1 VITPSASQGGGSN
14 LGSLRAAILGAALA
28 AAAGSLGCQQELR
41 RTTRS
46 IDAALIAGDYAKAET
61 LATEA
66 ATQFQKDEQD
76 RLIYF
81 MAAARTAQIAGSWER
96 SDLWYRR
103 AFDEIRPYLDE
114 KAEAKVTEAVSTTV
128 VNQTIRIYRGTPP
141 ERIMV
146 CTLDSIND
154 LERGDFDAARLKL
167 NRARDFQQD
176 AKSRFQSE
184 VAKQQAGADAAWRKQ
199 GWSESAAEGAIAK
212 VRKQQGNLPAQ
223 NGMAVLPNPFT
234 SYLRAVFLLS
244 TSADLGDRQNA
255 RADLRAVEEMI
266 PGFAPAAL
274 DIALI
279 DENPAAGTMPITW
292 VFFLSGL
299 APYYDEFRLD
309 IPIPV
314 GPVNYVSAAFPV
326 FKVREDALGAI
337 EAASAGGAAQSVT
350 LADIDAMVRAEF
362 DARLPTIVT
371 QEVISSATKAAAT
384 YAASSAAAQSDST
397 VGLLVQ
403 IAGIAY
409 QAAST
414 AADLRCWGEMPKRI
428 DLLRLQTPDNGHIEL
443 RRPGGAPLCSV
454 SVQPKS
460 PSIVFVTMPS
470 AGAPPVVQRVLL
482 PEAAAPTPQAIAAP
496 RTISPSADSGSQPPA
511 KVELDPEPEPKPEV
525 KPDLKLAP

>member
-1 VITPSASQGGGSN
+1 MIASAASGHQHSV
-14 LGSLRAAILGAALA
+14 SCAVRAALLCMAF
-28 AAAGSLGCQQELR
+28 GSGVAQVGCQQELR
-41 RTTRS
+41 RTTKQ
-46 IDAALIAGDYAKAET
+46 IDAALIAGDYPKAEAMACEAAAKAE
-61 LATEA
+61 
-66 ATQFQKDEQD
+66 KDEQD

-103 AFDEIRPYLDE
+103 AFDEIKPYLDE
-114 KAEAKVTEAVSTTV
+114 KAEAKVTEAVATTV
-128 VNQTIRIYRGTPP
+128 VNQTLRIYRGTPP

-154 LERGDFDAARLKL
+154 LERGDFDSARLKL

-176 AKSRFQSE
+176 ARSRFQE
-184 VAKQQAGADAAWRKQ
+184 DVARQQAGADEAWRKQ
-199 GWSESAAEGAIAK
+199 GWSESAAAGALTQ
-212 VRKQQGNLPAQ
+212 VRARQANPPAQ

-244 TSADLGDRQNA
+244 TSTELGDRQNA
-255 RADLRAVEEMI
+255 RADLRAVEEMV

-279 DENPAAGTMPITW
+279 DESPAAGTMPVTW

-326 FKVREDALGAI
+326 LKVRDDALGAI
-337 EAASAGGAAQSVT
+337 EADMGGAGAQGVAMQSVT

-371 QEVISSATKAAAT
+371 QEIISSATKAAAT

-397 VGLLVQ
+397 VGLIVQ

-414 AADLRCWGEMPKRI
+414 AADLRCWGELPKRV
-428 DLLRLQTPDNGHIEL
+428 DLLRVATPESGQIEL
-443 RRPGGAPLCSV
+443 RRSGGEPLCSV

-460 PSIVFVTMPS
+460 PNIVFVTMPS
-470 AGAPPVVQRVLL
+470 AGAPPAVQHVAL
-482 PEAAAPTPQAIAAP
+482 AAAVPPALPVIAAP
-496 RTISPSADSGSQPPA
+496 RTIEALPP
-511 KVELDPEPEPKPEV
+511 ESMTPEQTEQEP
-525 KPDLKLAP
+525 

>member
-1 VITPSASQGGGSN
+1 VATSRSVIEGAASCSEGSVQRA
-14 LGSLRAAILGAALA
+14 LRAAFLCAAFVGAT
-28 AAAGSLGCQQELR
+28 SPFGCQQELR
-41 RTTRS
+41 RTTKQ
-46 IDAALIAGDYAKAET
+46 IDAALIAGEYPKAEAMACEAAAKAE
-61 LATEA
+61 
-66 ATQFQKDEQD
+66 KDEQD

-81 MAAARTAQIAGSWER
+81 MAAARTAQIAKSWER
-96 SDLWYRR
+96 SDLWYHR
-103 AFDEIRPYLDE
+103 AFEEIKPYLDE
-114 KAEAKVTEAVSTTV
+114 KAEAKVTEAVATTV

-146 CTLDSIND
+146 CTFDSIND
-154 LERGDFDAARLKL
+154 LERGNFDSARLKL

-176 AKSRFQSE
+176 AKSRFQE
-184 VAKQQAGADAAWRKQ
+184 EIAKQQASADEAWRKK
-199 GWSESAAEGAIAK
+199 GWSESAAAGALTQ
-212 VRKQQGNLPAQ
+212 VRARQGNPPTQ

-244 TSADLGDRQNA
+244 TSTDLGDRQNA

-279 DENPAAGTMPITW
+279 DENPSAGTMPVTW

-326 FKVREDALGAI
+326 FKVRDDALGAI
-337 EAASAGGAAQSVT
+337 EADSGGAEAQGAAMQSVT
-350 LADIDAMVRAEF
+350 LADMDAMVRAEF

-371 QEVISSATKAAAT
+371 QEIISSATKAAAT

-397 VGLLVQ
+397 IGLIVQ

-414 AADLRCWGEMPKRI
+414 AADLRCWGQMPKRI
-428 DLLRLQTPDNGHIEL
+428 DLLRLTTPESGQIEL

-454 SVQPKS
+454 PVQPKS
-460 PSIVFVTMPS
+460 PNIVFVTMPS
-470 AGAPPVVQRVLL
+470 AGAPPVVQHASL
-482 PEAAAPTPQAIAAP
+482 AAAVPAAPQVSAAP
-496 RTISPSADSGSQPPA
+496 RTIETVAPESESPEQT
-511 KVELDPEPEPKPEV
+511 EQEP
-525 KPDLKLAP
+525 